1 MNITVRTIKKKEL
14 PEFVRVIENAFGAP
28 MRASDIP
35 MFSRKIE
42 ISRMHAAFADEDIV
56 GTAGVYP
63 FTFRVPGGDISAAG
77 VTMVGVLP
85 SHRRLGILRKMM
97 RTQLD
102 DIHKRKE
109 PIAVLWAS
117 EESIYQRFGY
127 GLAANHGR
135 IDIERE
141 RAVFLND
148 DGPVGR
154 MRMVDHSE
162 ALKIMPSIYERVRA
176 ETVGMYERSPAWW
189 EVHSFYDPEHMRHGA
204 SPFFFAVLELDG
216 VPEGYIAYRVRA
228 RWLDDST
235 PSSTIEVREA
245 IGTSSVAI
253 RELWRYAFGIDLV
266 ARIQAAYLPSD
277 FPLLLMMQEP
287 RRLRFSFSDTLW
299 LRIVDIS
306 AALEARSYEA
316 DGSVVF
322 DVTDTFC
329 EWNAGR
335 WKLDAGSGK
344 LSRTKDDA
352 DISCSINELGAT
364 YLGETT
370 FTRLQDAGRVQE
382 LRPGAVRAVDA
393 MFRRDRAPWTPE
405 NF

>member
-1 MNITVRTIKKKEL
+1 MDISVRTIKKKEL
-14 PEFVRVIENAFGAP
+14 PDFVRVIEHAFGAP
-28 MRASDIP
+28 MRASDISK
-35 MFSRKIE
+35 FSRKID
-42 ISRMHAAFADEDIV
+42 ISRMHAAFEDEEVV

-63 FTFRVPGGDISAAG
+63 FTFRIPGNDVAAAG

-102 DIHKRKE
+102 DIHRHKE

-127 GLAANHGR
+127 GLAAAHGR

-141 RAVFLND
+141 RALFLD
-148 DGPVGR
+148 DPGPVGR
-154 MRMVDHSE
+154 MRLVGPDE
-162 ALKIMPSIYERVRA
+162 ALKILPSIYDRVRA
-176 ETVGMYERSPAWW
+176 DTVGMYDRPAAWW
-189 EVHSFYDPEHMRHGA
+189 EVHSLYDPEQLRFGA
-204 SPFFFAVLELDG
+204 SHFYFAIFELDG
-216 VPEGYIAYRVRA
+216 VPEGYITYRVRS

-235 PSSTIEVREA
+235 PSGTIEVGEA
-245 IGTSSVAI
+245 LGTSQIAT

-266 ARIQAAYLPSD
+266 TRIKATYLPSD

-299 LRIVDIS
+299 LRIVDVA
-306 AALEARSYEA
+306 AALEARSYQAE
-316 DGSVVF
+316 GSIVF
-322 DVTDTFC
+322 EVTDAFC
-329 EWNAGR
+329 DWNEGR
-335 WKLDAGSGK
+335 WKLDAGTGK
-344 LSRTKDDA
+344 VMRTTDDA
-352 DISCSINELGAT
+352 DIACSINELGAT

-370 FTRLQDAGRVQE
+370 FTRLQDAGRVAE
-382 LRPGAVRAVDA
+382 LRAGAVRAADA
-393 MFRRDRAPWTPE
+393 MFRCDRAPWTPE